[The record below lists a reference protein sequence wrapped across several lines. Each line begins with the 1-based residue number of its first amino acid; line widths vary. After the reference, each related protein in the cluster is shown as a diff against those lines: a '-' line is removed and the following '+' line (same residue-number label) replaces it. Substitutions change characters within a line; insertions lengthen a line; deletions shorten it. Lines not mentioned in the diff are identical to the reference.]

1 MSETI
6 QRKSMRSAKRSAGK
20 LMRKY
25 KQEKRRKR
33 TSPIVTFVVGVA
45 VIGLTIV
52 CSIAF
57 VIDEVQVSKKE
68 AELAELNAKIETLK
82 AENEQYESILSDE
95 DERSFMERIAEERL
109 GYAYPNERRFV
120 DPNKNN
126 G

>member
-68 AELAELNAKIETLK
+68 AELAELNAKIE
-82 AENEQYESILSDE
+82 IH
-95 DERSFMERIAEERL
+95 
-109 GYAYPNERRFV
+109 
-120 DPNKNN
+120 
-126 G
+126 